1 MPKPGPSAAH
11 RVYTARMSANAPGPF
26 RRADEHLF
34 HAQQIVADEERILD
48 LGQQEAD
55 GVVAALRDRTA
66 AELPGV
72 DTGALRQVDQEFDDE
87 AFRAIA
93 RETFLKVREAR
104 KLQNPAEAAELLS
117 AQMQRELQDAISGD
131 VAAHRHHLLALL
143 TVQDAVIAGAQVTG
157 GQEQVDVIFT
167 ISAIEE
173 DVDDRSGQVLA
184 GDTSARSWQERWR
197 FTRDPGGDTSASD
210 ERHEISFDRP
220 SQWLVAHRGWI
231 VTHIERLQAS

>member
-1 MPKPGPSAAH
+1 MPKSGPSAAH
-11 RVYTARMSANAPGPF
+11 RVYTERMSANAPGPF

-34 HAQQIVADEERILD
+34 HAQQIVADEERIFD

-72 DTGALRQVDQEFDDE
+72 DTGALRQVDQEFDDD

-117 AQMQRELQDAISGD
+117 GQMQRELQDAISGD
-131 VAAHRHHLLALL
+131 
-143 TVQDAVIAGAQVTG
+143 
-157 GQEQVDVIFT
+157 
-167 ISAIEE
+167 
-173 DVDDRSGQVLA
+173 
-184 GDTSARSWQERWR
+184 
-197 FTRDPGGDTSASD
+197 
-210 ERHEISFDRP
+210 
-220 SQWLVAHRGWI
+220 
-231 VTHIERLQAS
+231 